1 MVQSYDDSQ
10 HDLPNLE
17 ITAEESIRINR
28 RIDAFVDSVSPS
40 VEIMEAIQG
49 TYQYLKDIIESSETI
64 RKQLKGDV
72 SLQIY
77 GSVVNGLFDI

>member
-1 MVQSYDDSQ
+1 MVQSCDDSQ
-10 HDLPNLE
+10 HDLPNRE

-40 VEIMEAIQG
+40 VEIMEAIKG

>member
-10 HDLPNLE
+10 HDLPNWE
-17 ITAEESIRINR
+17 VTAEESIRINR

-40 VEIMEAIQG
+40 VEIMEAIKG

>member
-10 HDLPNLE
+10 HDLPNWE
-17 ITAEESIRINR
+17 ITAEESTRINR

-40 VEIMEAIQG
+40 VEIMEAIKG

>member
-10 HDLPNLE
+10 HDLPNWE
-17 ITAEESIRINR
+17 ITAEESTRINR
-28 RIDAFVDSVSPS
+28 RIDNVDSVSPS
-40 VEIMEAIQG
+40 VEIMEAIKG

>member
-10 HDLPNLE
+10 HDLPNWE

>member
-10 HDLPNLE
+10 HDLPNWE
-17 ITAEESIRINR
+17 VTEEESIRINR